1 MNIRKELHLV
11 KRADGSYEV
20 PHPCYMLTRNER
32 LKFAEFLE
40 SVKFPDGYASNISRG
55 KRRKVVLCL
64 IGLLYLNSLAQKM
77 ITMLE
82 TSTSDGNPMT
92 VDQVYDV
99 VMGTRSGYI
108 KGMGNGPKPQTSRS
122 TRASTSHLEEQMK
135 TTMNENSQLKTE
147 LADLKMKF
155 QQYEELLVALVAE
168 RSNQN
173 WELEIWVV
181 GCEEESDRDFIDD
194 EEEESDSDDE
204 FLENFIDFDY

>member
-1 MNIRKELHLV
+1 
-11 KRADGSYEV
+11 
-20 PHPCYMLTRNER
+20 
-32 LKFAEFLE
+32 
-40 SVKFPDGYASNISRG
+40 
-55 KRRKVVLCL
+55 
-64 IGLLYLNSLAQKM
+64 M

-155 QQYEELLVALVAE
+155 QQYEELLAALAAE

-173 WELEIWVV
+173 WYANIYLINACLKSSLIINEL
-181 GCEEESDRDFIDD
+181 
-194 EEEESDSDDE
+194 
-204 FLENFIDFDY
+204 NF